1 MRSLLSWRMFTTRR
15 SVGWEEPVFGQSLFA
30 LTVLGCA
37 STTPKVV
44 QPDADVAVVFQT
56 CVDGEIEPCG

>member
-1 MRSLLSWRMFTTRR
+1 M
-15 SVGWEEPVFGQSLFA
+15 FGQSLFA